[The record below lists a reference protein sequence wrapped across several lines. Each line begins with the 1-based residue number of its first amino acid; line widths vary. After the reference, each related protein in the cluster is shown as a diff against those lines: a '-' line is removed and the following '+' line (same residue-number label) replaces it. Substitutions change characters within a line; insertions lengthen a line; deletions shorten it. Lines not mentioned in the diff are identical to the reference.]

1 MFNLDAFIESC
12 KSAVAEGNKHLGIK
26 EIVEKAVSDPNS
38 LMKEIG
44 EPIKAGAT
52 PIYSSNNLTIVNVV
66 WAPWMTIYPH
76 NHNIWAVIGIYSGR
90 EDNIF

>member
-38 LMKEIG
+38 LMKAIG
-44 EPIKAGAT
+44 EPSKA
-52 PIYSSNNLTIVNVV
+52 
-66 WAPWMTIYPH
+66 
-76 NHNIWAVIGIYSGR
+76 
-90 EDNIF
+90 

>member
-38 LMKEIG
+38 LIKAIG
-44 EPIKAGAT
+44 EP
-52 PIYSSNNLTIVNVV
+52 SNCLLYTSD
-66 WAPWMTIYPH
+66 A
-76 NHNIWAVIGIYSGR
+76 AD
-90 EDNIF
+90 E